1 MKMSFI
7 QMKKENNFLLILT
20 NFEVK
25 LVLKERLSVDP
36 QWIAVH
42 LREKTF
48 FSLFFKPDEKI
59 VHLRYLIKKRFF
71 ASINLQKC

>member
-1 MKMSFI
+1 MSFI

-42 LREKTF
+42 LWEKNF
-48 FSLFFKPDEKI
+48 
-59 VHLRYLIKKRFF
+59 FF
-71 ASINLQKC
+71 AFF